1 MRTGFGIALLNSLSS
16 KAGEIMSKAIEFLEA
31 LGSNPALIQ
40 PSMAA
45 YADAVVALD
54 VDEHKRSALL
64 TRDVQMLSSL
74 LGGRLKMAMS
84 VATPDGGE
92 ESQEVPERRDDD
104 QADTEE
110 KPQEKDRPN

>member
-1 MRTGFGIALLNSLSS
+1 MRAGVRHCTLVSLSS
-16 KAGEIMSKAIEFLEA
+16 GPQTGEIMSKAIEFLEA

-64 TRDVQMLSSL
+64 TRDMQMLSSL
-74 LGGRLKMAMS
+74 LAG
-84 VATPDGGE
+84 V
-92 ESQEVPERRDDD
+92 
-104 QADTEE
+104 
-110 KPQEKDRPN
+110 